1 MGTIGGVIAVV
12 GLVAAVVHAAPL
24 CSDDEGQVGAQLRP
38 QGEQLV
44 VGSVTPDSPAAA
56 ATLQSGDLVVQ
67 ANAMV
72 VHGCGEWTKAVRDA
86 RDDRK
91 ALLLLIERRGVPL
104 ALLVPA
110 GALEAVPSPPPL
122 VAAVPVP
129 SRPSPA
135 TISAPPPLP
144 ETVSVSYESLRQNL
158 DQLAPVDHLPT
169 SLTDYRH
176 AVSQLRR
183 GIAAVAARNL
193 APSDASNAL
202 RVALRPFEA
211 ALVAWDA
218 IEGERERD
226 HRMRRVPVGDAA
238 TAPYFEDSQAAA
250 VLDEFPFLRSTVA
263 KDPEPGLVETSGQW
277 RPVPARQLLWEFGRT
292 QLQSVPASR

>member
-12 GLVAAVVHAAPL
+12 SLVAVVVHAAPL
-24 CSDDEGQVGAQLRP
+24 CSDDEGHVGAQLRL

-44 VGSVTPDSPAAA
+44 VGTVAPDSPAAA
-56 ATLQSGDLVVQ
+56 ATLQSGDIVVQ
-67 ANAMV
+67 ANATV

-86 RDDRK
+86 RDDHK
-91 ALLLLIERRGVPL
+91 AVLLLIERRGIPL
-104 ALLVPA
+104 ALVVPA
-110 GALEAVPSPPPL
+110 GALDAAPSAPS

-135 TISAPPPLP
+135 TLPAPPPLP
-144 ETVSVSYESLRQNL
+144 ETVNVSYESLRQNL
-158 DQLAPVDHLPT
+158 DQLAPADHLPT

-183 GIAAVAARNL
+183 GIATLAARRL
-193 APSDASNAL
+193 APSDATNAL

-211 ALVAWDA
+211 GEVAWDA

-226 HRMRRVPVGDAA
+226 HRTRRVPFADAA
-238 TAPYFEDSQAAA
+238 TAPYFEDSQTAA
-250 VLDEFPFLRSTVA
+250 VLDEFPFLRPTVA
-263 KDPEPGLVETSGQW
+263 KDPEPGFVETSGQW
-277 RPVPARQLLWEFGRT
+277 RPVQARHLLWEYGRT
-292 QLQSVPASR
+292 QLQGLPATR